1 MNQFLRL
8 LTLPACLAATL
19 VASAQTAQPAQA
31 AQAAQTALPTA
42 AVRNVPEVFFGT
54 TVDDPYRDFED
65 IKNPTVAAWMKAHS
79 DHARSVLERIPGR
92 KALREAIERFDSA
105 AAARVT
111 DVSRLPGDVFFYER
125 RGAQDDQ
132 FKLYM
137 RRGLA
142 GPETVLF
149 DPEALKK
156 QTGKPHA
163 INYYLPSPDGRL
175 VAVGVSAGGSEDA
188 AMRVIDT
195 RTLKQRGPE
204 ISRVQSGATAWSPDS
219 RELYFHRMQ
228 PLLPGMPKTE
238 KYQRSSAA
246 VMTPGGSEKSIRT
259 LLTAGKDLG
268 ILATEFAFFDI
279 TPDGR
284 VVASVIDGVSKD
296 FAAWHTTLAALRAG
310 KPAWK
315 KLFDRD
321 DRVSGLTLKGDRV
334 YALTSLGAPR
344 YKLLAGRL
352 DSFNP
357 ATAQVLVPEGA
368 RVLSG
373 VAAAADALYLEAREG
388 NVKKL
393 FKIAHDDDKGT
404 LREVALPVVG
414 AFALTGGGV
423 RQDLPG
429 AVIDLQGWTR
439 ARQYYAVAADGTV
452 SNTGLQPAGPN
463 DMPTYLV
470 ATEVLVR
477 SHDGA
482 MVPLSIIHKQG
493 AKLDGSNPTLL
504 YGYAS
509 YGITEE
515 PFFSTSRL
523 AWLDVGG
530 VFAVANPRGSGV
542 FGRQWHD
549 DGKQT
554 TKPNTWK
561 DFIACAEWLIAQKWT
576 QPSKL
581 GILGGSAGGILV
593 GRAMTERP
601 DLFAA
606 VIPAV
611 GSLDLVRMET
621 TANGVPNI
629 PEFGT
634 RTKEAGFRGLL
645 AMSTYHQIKD
655 GTRYP
660 AVLFTHGVNDPRVE
674 VWNTTKT
681 AARLM
686 AATSGDK
693 PVLVRLQYDAGHGV
707 GNTKAQT
714 FDEVA
719 DRFAFLLWQMGVAGY
734 QP

>member
-1 MNQFLRL
+1 MNQLLRL
-8 LTLPACLAATL
+8 LTLPACLAVTL
-19 VASAQTAQPAQA
+19 VASAQTA
-31 AQAAQTALPTA
+31 TTTLPTA
-42 AVRNVPEVFFGT
+42 PIRNVPEVFFGT

-65 IKNPTVAAWMKAHS
+65 IKKPEVAAWMKAHS
-79 DHARSVLERIPGR
+79 DNATNVLARIPGR

-111 DVSRLPGDVFFYER
+111 DVTRLPGNVYFYER
-125 RGAQDDQ
+125 RGAKDDQ

-142 GPETVLF
+142 GAETLLF
-149 DPEALKK
+149 DPEALKLK
-156 QTGKPHA
+156 TGKPHA
-163 INYYLPSPDGRL
+163 INYYLPSPDGKL

-188 AMRVIDT
+188 AMRIIDT

-204 ISRVQSGATAWSPDS
+204 ISRVQWGASAWSPDS
-219 RELYFHRMQ
+219 REIYFHRMQ
-228 PLLPGMPKTE
+228 PLLPGMPNTD
-238 KYQRSSAA
+238 KYQRSSAV
-246 VMTPGGSEKSIRT
+246 VMAPGGSEKSIRT

-268 ILATEFAFFDI
+268 IPATEFGFIDI

-284 VVASVIDGVSKD
+284 AVATVVDGVSPD
-296 FAAWHTTLAALRAG
+296 FRAWHSTLAALRAG
-310 KPAWK
+310 KPGWK
-315 KLFDRD
+315 PLFDRE
-321 DRVSGLTLKGDRV
+321 DRISALTLKGDRV
-334 YALTSLGAPR
+334 YALTSRGAPR

-352 DSFNP
+352 DSFSP
-357 ATAQVLVPEGA
+357 ATAQVLVPESA
-368 RVLSG
+368 RVLSNT
-373 VAAAADALYLEAREG
+373 AAAADALYLEAREG

-414 AFALTGGGV
+414 AFALTGGGA

-429 AVIDLQGWTR
+429 VLIDLQGWTR
-439 ARQYYAVAADGTV
+439 ARQYYAVAADGAV

-463 DMPTYLV
+463 DAPTDMV
-470 ATEVLVR
+470 ATEVQVK
-477 SHDGA
+477 SHDGT

-493 AKLDGSNPTLL
+493 VKLDGNNPTLL

-523 AWLDVGG
+523 AWLDAGG

-561 DFIACAEWLIAQKWT
+561 DFIACAEWLVAQKWT

-611 GSLDLVRMET
+611 GSLDLVRAET

-634 RTKEAGFRGLL
+634 RKNEAGFRALL

-686 AATSGDK
+686 AASASGK
-693 PVLVRLQYDAGHGV
+693 PVLVRLQYDSGHGI